1 MKFPLLKL
9 LRRENS
15 TAARRE
21 RQDQIER
28 VFTESLRVLSTMLKT
43 AADDLER
50 KRLERSGYEAQDK
63 FLKRDDTKS

>member
-9 LRRENS
+9 LSRENS

-28 VFTESLRVLSTMLKT
+28 MFTESLRALSKMLKS
-43 AADDLER
+43 AADQLER
-50 KRLERSGYEAQDK
+50 KRLERSGYEPQDK
-63 FLKRDDTKS
+63 FLKRQDPK